1 MCFAKE
7 TADNAAL
14 LSDARAVLAQA
25 ADDGSLQEAL
35 RASQAG
41 AASLSGIGSDIWPLD
56 KYNLPIKGNHTASTA
71 L

>member
-41 AASLSGIGSDIWPLD
+41 AASLSGIGSDI
-56 KYNLPIKGNHTASTA
+56 
-71 L
+71 